1 MAILREGPW
10 RIYQSPETCGDDA
23 SVIDTYI
30 GDAHEYELEAR
41 AGDGTVLDITGYS
54 LLGRVTNAS
63 TNAIVLNNQTVT
75 AAYAAGGRMTWT
87 PSTAWATA
95 GTYRLTVSATAA
107 GEVVIFG
114 PLVIRVR
121 AR

>member
-23 SVIDTYI
+23 SAIDTFV

-41 AGDGTVLDITGYS
+41 AGDGTVLDITGYT
-54 LLGRVTNAS
+54 LGGKVYNAS
-63 TNAIVLNNQTVT
+63 TGAVLLNAETIT
-75 AAYAAGGRMTWT
+75 AAYAAGGRVTWT

-95 GTYRLTVSATAA
+95 GTYRLTISLTAA
-107 GEVVIFG
+107 GEAIILG
-114 PLVIRVR
+114 PLDIKVR

>member
-23 SVIDTYI
+23 SVIDTYV

-41 AGDGTVLDITGYS
+41 AGDGTVLDLTGYS
-54 LLGRVTNAS
+54 LSGRVTNAS
-63 TNAIVLNNQTVT
+63 TGATVLNSETIT
-75 AAYAAGGRMTWT
+75 AAYAAGGRVIWT

-107 GEVVIFG
+107 GEVVILG